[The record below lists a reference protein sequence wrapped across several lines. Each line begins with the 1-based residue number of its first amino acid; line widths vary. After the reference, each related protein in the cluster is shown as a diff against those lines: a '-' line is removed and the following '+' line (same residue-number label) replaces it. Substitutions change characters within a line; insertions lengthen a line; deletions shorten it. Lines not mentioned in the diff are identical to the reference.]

1 MRLWYTKTILG
12 RLPRIIIN
20 TKSFSNSPS
29 HPELI
34 VERTKSGKKVLT
46 LNRPKRLNALSVD
59 MVRRMRNELETENSR
74 SVPYNLVIVQGAG
87 EKAFSAGGDVAAAS
101 MSYKAKTGDY
111 RDFFHTQYQLE
122 YLIGKLKVPFVALID
137 GITMGAGCGLSVHGQ
152 FRVATERTI
161 MAMPE
166 TALGFFPDAGAT
178 YFFPRLSGKLG
189 LFLGLTGYR
198 LSGAD
203 AFHSGLATHYVES
216 KNLGALTQALL
227 KLPWEKCDKENV
239 DKLLKAFQSHRIPAS
254 SVQPLINE
262 INHYFNAPNL
272 EGIFKNLEAG
282 QTEFSMKTLSVLR
295 KMSPTSLKIFFRQ
308 YKLGSTME
316 FADVFPVEFRLSQ
329 RLLQEN
335 DFHEGCRAILI
346 DKDRN
351 PKWSLSCIEE
361 ITEEKIDWYFSPFDN
376 SKEELI
382 LH

>member
-1 MRLWYTKTILG
+1 MRLWHTKTILG

-29 HPELI
+29 YPELI
-34 VERTKSGKKVLT
+34 VERTKNGKKVLT

-59 MVRRMRNELETENSR
+59 MAENGLS
-74 SVPYNLVIVQGAG
+74 SPYNLVIVQGAG

-122 YLIGKLKVPFVALID
+122 YLIGKLKLPF
-137 GITMGAGCGLSVHGQ
+137 GCGLSVHGQ

-227 KLPWEKCDKENV
+227 KLPWEKCDKENI
-239 DKLLKAFQSHRIPAS
+239 DNLLKAFQSRRIPAS
-254 SVQPLINE
+254 SLQPLINE
-262 INHYFNAPNL
+262 INHYFNAPSL
-272 EGIFKNLEAG
+272 EGIFKNLESG
-282 QTEFSMKTLSVLR
+282 QTEFSMKTLA
-295 KMSPTSLKIFFRQ
+295 SPTSLKIFFRQ

-329 RLLQEN
+329 RLLQQD

-361 ITEEKIDWYFSPFDN
+361 ITDEKLDWYFSPFEN